1 MTVKRNRHSTGRK
14 FSNGHTFILVTQFI
28 SHKKKHYGVN

>member
-14 FSNGHTFILVTQFI
+14 FSNGHT
-28 SHKKKHYGVN
+28 